1 MKKGKRGNEQ
11 SLKIIGNKGPK
22 KWINP
27 MAGQNSK
34 QKKKF
39 TSRNGKE
46 EEGHS
51 ELPVRSSAKPKKSQ
65 FKVETTATIHKLE
78 KHKFFFKKKEDKKHQ
93 QQRSVI
99 NK

>member
-22 KWINP
+22 NGLIPWQARTLNK
-27 MAGQNSK
+27 
-34 QKKKF
+34 KKKF

-51 ELPVRSSAKPKKSQ
+51 ELPVRSSAKPKKS
-65 FKVETTATIHKLE
+65 
-78 KHKFFFKKKEDKKHQ
+78 
-93 QQRSVI
+93 
-99 NK
+99 

>member
-34 QKKKF
+34 QKKK
-39 TSRNGKE
+39 
-46 EEGHS
+46 
-51 ELPVRSSAKPKKSQ
+51 
-65 FKVETTATIHKLE
+65 IHKQKWERRGRSFRITSE
-78 KHKFFFKKKEDKKHQ
+78 K
-93 QQRSVI
+93 QRQAQEKLV
-99 NK
+99 